1 MTLPDFLEPSSALF
15 LDFDGTLVDIAPQP
29 EAVVVPAGLVQ
40 LLAGLQ
46 QLLGGALAV
55 VSGRPIQ
62 QIDGF
67 LAPLRL
73 PVAGEHGAE
82 RRDSAGQTTLLPAL
96 PLQRVEEA
104 AQALAREYPALRV
117 ETKRGSV
124 ALHFR
129 QAPELEALC
138 VSTLQAAVD
147 DSPGLAL
154 LAGKMVA
161 EAKPG
166 HIGKG
171 KAIEAFL
178 REPPFEGRRPIFVG
192 DDVTDE
198 AGFTAVQAAGGIGFK
213 VGEGST
219 AASHRLPHPAMLRR
233 ELEQALA
240 RLGARSAS

>member
-1 MTLPDFLEPSSALF
+1 MTFLDHFQPRCALF
-15 LDFDGTLVDIAPQP
+15 LDFDGTLVDIAAQP
-29 EAVVVPAGLVQ
+29 EAVVVPPGLVQ
-40 LLAGLQ
+40 ILAGLQ
-46 QLLGGALAV
+46 QVLGGALAV
-55 VSGRPIQ
+55 VSGRPIA
-62 QIDGF
+62 QIDAF

-82 RRDSAGQTTLLPAL
+82 RRDSAGHTTLLPAL
-96 PLQRVEEA
+96 PLQRVEAA

-124 ALHFR
+124 ALHYR

-138 VSTLQAAVD
+138 VNTLQAAVD

-166 HIGKG
+166 NIGKG

-178 REPPFEGRRPIFVG
+178 HEPPFHGRVPLFVG

-198 AGFTAVQAAGGIGFK
+198 AGFSVVQAQGGKGFK

-219 AASHRLPHPAMLRR
+219 TAWHRLQSPAGLRR
-233 ELEQALA
+233 DLEQALA
-240 RLGARSAS
+240 LHAGRGAA

>member
-1 MTLPDFLEPSSALF
+1 MTLPDVLEPTCALF
-15 LDFDGTLVDIAPQP
+15 LDFDGTLVDIAAKP

-40 LLAGLQ
+40 ILAALE
-46 QLLGGALAV
+46 QLLGGGLAV

-62 QIDGF
+62 QIDQF

-96 PLQRVEEA
+96 PLQRVEDA

-166 HIGKG
+166 YISKG

-178 REPPFEGRRPIFVG
+178 REPPFEGRRPLFIG

-198 AGFTAVQAAGGIGFK
+198 AGFTAVQAAGGVGFK

-219 AASHRLPHPAMLRR
+219 NAAHRLPSPAVLRR
-233 ELEQALA
+233 ELRLALA
-240 RLGARSAS
+240 KHAARSGS